1 MTGTHRFIPITTHR
15 LTHRTLRRY
24 GESMA
29 SVRLTLDDFYAENEE
44 RRNSAEFEFGDSW
57 SDAEGNEY
65 ELSWV
70 ESTGELYLML
80 EPEAEVGVD
89 AFGDFW
95 IGEGAEGLSVVVVG
109 VIGEHDDVVTALD
122 GWETAMVADNSLEWL
137 AQRLA
142 PRQK

>member
-1 MTGTHRFIPITTHR
+1 MTGTHRFIPIMTHR

-29 SVRLTLDDFYAENEE
+29 SAKLTLDDFYAENEE

-95 IGEGAEGLSVVVVG
+95 VGEGAEGLSVVVVG

>member
-1 MTGTHRFIPITTHR
+1 
-15 LTHRTLRRY
+15 
-24 GESMA
+24 MA
-29 SVRLTLDDFYAENEE
+29 SAKLTLDDFYAENEE

-95 IGEGAEGLSVVVVG
+95 VGEGAEGLSVVVVG